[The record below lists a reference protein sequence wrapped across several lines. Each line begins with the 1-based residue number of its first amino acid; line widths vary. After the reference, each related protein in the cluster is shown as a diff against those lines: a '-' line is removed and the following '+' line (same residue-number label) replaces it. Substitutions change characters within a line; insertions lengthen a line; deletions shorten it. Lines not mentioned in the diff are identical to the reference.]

1 MLFFVFFFISA
12 PNFLVV
18 TSGYGDSGYLSNTET
33 IDIENNSDSPYYPN
47 HPRKIWGATGG
58 FLHQDFVTC
67 GGNDWEE
74 GSTNK
79 CYMLGSEKPFATM
92 MTEREYAASIVLDP
106 GKLWIL
112 GGYANNYRLS
122 STEYI
127 FSDGRN
133 EEGPPMPIALYGHAM
148 VKINE
153 TTSFLVGGYSG
164 GNSKRTWYYNGN
176 WIEGPNLHKGR
187 YGHSVGIVRDPV
199 TDQVYV
205 VVAGGNSFIP
215 INDVEILS
223 VTGTAWESGK
233 LLYL

>member
-1 MLFFVFFFISA
+1 M
-12 PNFLVV
+12 
-18 TSGYGDSGYLSNTET
+18 TSGYVNSGPISNTE
-33 IDIENNSDSPYYPN
+33 ILKIGNNAEPPQYPD
-47 HPRKIWGATGG
+47 HPRRIFGATGG
-58 FLHQDFVTC
+58 FLNNDFLTC
-67 GGNDWEE
+67 GGMDSVAEI
-74 GSTNK
+74 TDK
-79 CYMLGSEKPFATM
+79 CYMLGSEGPFATM
-92 MTEREYAASIVLDP
+92 RTKRWMAASIVLEDE
-106 GKLWIL
+106 KLWIS
-112 GGYANNYRLS
+112 GGISSSNSRLS

-205 VVAGGNSFIP
+205 VAVGGYAGSYL
-215 INDVEILS
+215 NDVEILD
-223 VTGTAWESGK
+223 VQENKWEPGN
-233 LLYL
+233 LL